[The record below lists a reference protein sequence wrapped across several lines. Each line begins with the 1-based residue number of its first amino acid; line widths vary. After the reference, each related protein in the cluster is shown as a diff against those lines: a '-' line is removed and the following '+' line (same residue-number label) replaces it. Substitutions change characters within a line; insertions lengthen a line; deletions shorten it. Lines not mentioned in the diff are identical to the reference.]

1 MLYNFFMQILHDLSE
16 NPNLSLALGYFD
28 GVHIGHQAVIKNAVN
43 FAKQNGGKSAVITFK
58 DHPCCFFHGVCPK
71 YILTRE
77 YREKFI
83 ADLGVDYLYELDFEK
98 LAGLSAEEYLE
109 NILIKHFSPKSISTG
124 FNHNFGHNKTGDVKF
139 LEQESIKYNYK
150 YFALPPQKYD
160 GEVISSTKIR
170 KLLSDGQIDTAN
182 KMLGRNFI
190 IEGTVIKGR
199 QIGRTIGFR
208 TANILYP
215 LELIDIPF
223 GVYSVLVNY
232 ASQTYQG
239 IANFGVRPTVNGHG
253 ALLEVHILDF
263 ERDIYGEVLEVKFIK
278 MLRTERKF
286 DSLDSLKQQ
295 ISRDIKS
302 I

>member
-43 FAKQNGGKSAVITFK
+43 YAKQNGGKSAVITFK

-215 LELIDIPF
+215 IELIDIPF

-239 IANFGVRPTVNGHG
+239 IANFGVRPTVNGQG
-253 ALLEVHILDF
+253 ALLEVHIIDF
-263 ERDIYGEVLEVKFIK
+263 EKDIYGEVLEVKFIK

>member
-28 GVHIGHQAVIKNAVN
+28 GVHLGHQAVIKNAVN
-43 FAKQNGGKSAVITFK
+43 YAKQNGGKSAVITFK

-139 LEQESIKYNYK
+139 LEQESVKYNYK

-160 GEVISSTKIR
+160 GEAISSTKIR

-239 IANFGVRPTVNGHG
+239 IANFGVRPTVNGQG
-253 ALLEVHILDF
+253 ALLEVHIIDF
-263 ERDIYGEVLEVKFIK
+263 EKDIYGEVLEVKFIK

>member
-1 MLYNFFMQILHDLSE
+1 MQILHDLSE

-43 FAKQNGGKSAVITFK
+43 YAKQNGGKSAVITFK

-239 IANFGVRPTVNGHG
+239 IANFGVRPTVNGQG
-253 ALLEVHILDF
+253 ALLEVHIIDF
-263 ERDIYGEVLEVKFIK
+263 EKDIYGEVLEVKFIK

>member
-139 LEQESIKYNYK
+139 LERESVKYNYK

-239 IANFGVRPTVNGHG
+239 IANFGVRPTVNGQG
-253 ALLEVHILDF
+253 ALLEVHIIDF
-263 ERDIYGEVLEVKFIK
+263 EKDIYGEVLEVKFIK

-295 ISRDIKS
+295 TTA
-302 I
+302 

>member
-28 GVHIGHQAVIKNAVN
+28 GVHLGHQAVIKNAVN
-43 FAKQNGGKSAVITFK
+43 YAKQNSGKSAVITFK

-139 LEQESIKYNYK
+139 LERESVKYNYK

>member
-139 LEQESIKYNYK
+139 LEQESVKYNYK

-253 ALLEVHILDF
+253 ALLEVHIIDF

-295 ISRDIKS
+295 ISLDIKS

>member
-139 LEQESIKYNYK
+139 LEQESVKYNYK

-215 LELIDIPF
+215 IELIDIPF

-239 IANFGVRPTVNGHG
+239 IANFGVRPTVNGQG

-263 ERDIYGEVLEVKFIK
+263 EKDIYGEVLEVKFIK